1 VTLSEDGRPAGC
13 TGTIIA
19 RMDSAFC
26 NAAVIGA
33 IRRGGARFS
42 VTAPMN
48 ADIRAAIAAIPG
60 DAWTPSGTRA
70 IWDDQPGGPPKL
82 SGPQLRCLYTLM
94 WVRTRGSSSLSSR
107 SRCTSASTASSA
119 SAARYQPQQASST
132 TLGRRRAL
140 AISAASH
147 VGLLAIRDVPQP
159 APPQPDQ
166 RSRHQRH
173 RG

>member
-33 IRRGGARFS
+33 IRYGGARFS

-60 DAWTPSGTRA
+60 DAWTP
-70 IWDDQPGGPPKL
+70 DQPRP
-82 SGPQLRCLYTLM
+82 
-94 WVRTRGSSSLSSR
+94 VRTPNDR
-107 SRCTSASTASSA
+107 
-119 SAARYQPQQASST
+119 T
-132 TLGRRRAL
+132 TTPNPAYANAPGRRAR
-140 AISAASH
+140 
-147 VGLLAIRDVPQP
+147 P
-159 APPQPDQ
+159 
-166 RSRHQRH
+166 
-173 RG
+173 